1 MELIILDTLTSK
13 TVLLG
18 DGSVGKTSI
27 KKRFIGQHFEGTYM
41 ATMGADF
48 TIKEHKY
55 TTHDGKDILV
65 KFMIWDLAGQTRYN
79 AVRPHYY
86 VGSHSALLV
95 YDVTNFNSVDSIL
108 NWVNEFKKTIKHPV
122 PITLIGN
129 KIDLRD
135 DHNIPGISYKDGA
148 ELAKKVNDLVTKID
162 NQAGNYNY
170 YKVEF
175 FETSAKTGVNIS
187 KAFDSLAESL
197 YTRFLAESR

>member
-1 MELIILDTLTSK
+1 M
-13 TVLLG
+13 LLG

-27 KKRFIGQHFEGTYM
+27 KKRFVGLKFEGTYM

-55 TTHDGKDILV
+55 TTSDGNEILL

-86 VGSHSALLV
+86 IGSHSALLV

-108 NWVNEFKKTIKHPV
+108 PWITEFKKTVRQSV

-135 DHNIPGISYKDGA
+135 EQHVPGLTHEEG
-148 ELAKKVNDLVTKID
+148 ERLAVKVNELVSKLDT
-162 NQAGNYNY
+162 QAGNYNY
-170 YKVEF
+170 FNVNF
-175 FETSAKTGVNIS
+175 IETSAKNGTNINN
-187 KAFDSLAESL
+187 AFDSISEHL
-197 YTRFLAESR
+197 YQRYLSENR

>member
-1 MELIILDTLTSK
+1 MDTLTSK
-13 TVLLG
+13 VVLLG

-27 KKRFIGQHFEGTYM
+27 KKRFVGLQFEGTYM

-55 TTHDGKDILV
+55 HTSDGNDILL

-108 NWVNEFKKTIKHPV
+108 NWVTEFKKTVIHSV

-135 DHNIPGISYKDGA
+135 EQKVTGLTYEDG
-148 ELAKKVNDLVTKID
+148 LKLSRKID
-162 NQAGNYNY
+162 ELVSKLDSQAGNYNY
-170 YKVEF
+170 FKVNF
-175 FETSAKTGVNIS
+175 FETSAKTGTNINQ
-187 KAFDSLAESL
+187 AFDSLAEHL
-197 YTRFLAESR
+197 YQRYLAENY

>member
-1 MELIILDTLTSK
+1 MDTLTSK
-13 TVLLG
+13 VVLLG

-27 KKRFIGQHFEGTYM
+27 KKRFVGLKFEGTYM

-55 TTHDGKDILV
+55 RTTDGKDIV
-65 KFMIWDLAGQTRYN
+65 IKFMIWDLAGQTRYN

-108 NWVNEFKKTIKHPV
+108 SWVSEFKKTIRNSV

-135 DHNIPGISYKDGA
+135 EMKVPGFNYEDG
-148 ELAKKVNDLVTKID
+148 LKLSQKVNDLVSKLD
-162 NQAGNYNY
+162 SQAGNYNY
-170 YKVEF
+170 YKVGF
-175 FETSAKTGVNIS
+175 YETSAKTGANID
-187 KAFDSLAESL
+187 KAFDSLAENL
-197 YTRFLAESR
+197 YQRYLAENR

>member
-1 MELIILDTLTSK
+1 MDTLTSK

-27 KKRFIGQHFEGTYM
+27 KKRFIGQTFEGTYM

-55 TTHDGKDILV
+55 KAKDGREILV

-79 AVRPHYY
+79 TVRPHYY
-86 VGSHSALLV
+86 VASHSALLV
-95 YDVTNFNSVDSIL
+95 YDVTNFNSIDNIL
-108 NWVNEFKKTIKHPV
+108 NWVTEFKKTIKHPV

-135 DHNIPGISYKDGA
+135 DQHVPGLSYEDGA
-148 ELAKKVNDLVTKID
+148 KLAKKINDLVTKLD
-162 NQAGNYNY
+162 NQAGNFNY
-170 YKVEF
+170 YNVDF

-187 KAFDSLAESL
+187 KAFDSLAENL
-197 YTRFLAESR
+197 YTRFLSENR

>member
-1 MELIILDTLTSK
+1 MDTLTSK
-13 TVLLG
+13 VVLLG

-27 KKRFIGQHFEGTYM
+27 KKRFVGQQFEGTYM

-55 TTHDGKDILV
+55 NTKDGNTVLI

-86 VGSHSALLV
+86 IGSHSALLV
-95 YDVTNFNSVDSIL
+95 YDVTNFNSVDSIMQ
-108 NWVNEFKKTIKHPV
+108 WITEFKRTIKNPV

-135 DHNIPGISYKDGA
+135 DLKTPGISHEDGVN
-148 ELAKKVNDLVTKID
+148 LAQKINDIVTKLD
-162 NQAGNYNY
+162 NQSGNYNY
-170 YKVEF
+170 YTVDF
-175 FETSAKTGVNIS
+175 VETSAKTGVNID
-187 KAFDSLAESL
+187 KAFDTLAENL
-197 YTRFLAESR
+197 YTRYLAENR

>member
-1 MELIILDTLTSK
+1 MDTLTSK
-13 TVLLG
+13 VVLLG

-27 KKRFIGQHFEGTYM
+27 KKRFVGLQFEGTYM

-55 TTHDGKDILV
+55 KTSDGNNIIL

-86 VGSHSALLV
+86 VGSHSALLI

-108 NWVNEFKKTIKHPV
+108 NWVTEFKKTVHHSV

-129 KIDLRD
+129 KVDLRD
-135 DHNIPGISYKDGA
+135 DLNVPGLTYEDG
-148 ELAKKVNDLVTKID
+148 LKLSHKVNDLVSKLD
-162 NQAGNYNY
+162 SQAGNYNY
-170 YKVEF
+170 FKVNF
-175 FETSAKTGVNIS
+175 YETSAKTGANINQ
-187 KAFDSLAESL
+187 AFDSLAEHL
-197 YTRFLAESR
+197 YMRYLAENR

>member
-1 MELIILDTLTSK
+1 MDTLTSK
-13 TVLLG
+13 VVLLG

-27 KKRFIGQHFEGTYM
+27 KKRFVGLKFEGTYM

-55 TTHDGKDILV
+55 TTSDGNDILL

-86 VGSHSALLV
+86 IGSHSALLV
-95 YDVTNFNSVDSIL
+95 YDVTNYNSVDSIL
-108 NWVNEFKKTIKHPV
+108 SWVTEFKKTVRHSV

-135 DHNIPGISYKDGA
+135 DQNMPGLTYDDG
-148 ELAKKVNDLVTKID
+148 LKLSHKVNDLVSKLDI
-162 NQAGNYNY
+162 QAGNYNY
-170 YKVEF
+170 FKVGF
-175 FETSAKTGVNIS
+175 YETSAKTGINID
-187 KAFDSLAESL
+187 KAFDSLAEHL
-197 YTRFLAESR
+197 YQRYLAENR